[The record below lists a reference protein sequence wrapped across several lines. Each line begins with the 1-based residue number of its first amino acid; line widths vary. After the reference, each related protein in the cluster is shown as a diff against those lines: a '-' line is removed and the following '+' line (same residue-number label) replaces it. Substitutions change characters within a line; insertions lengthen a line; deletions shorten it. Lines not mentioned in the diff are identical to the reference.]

1 MSPAISVLMSV
12 HNGMPFVR
20 EAVDSILAQTFGE
33 FEFLI
38 LDDASTDG
46 TAEYLRSI
54 EDPRVRIISLP
65 QNIGLTTALNVGLR
79 EAKGEFIARQDADDT
94 SRPDRLALQHA
105 FLRKHERCVAVGAQ
119 ARLID
124 GNGRSLGKKKFPVEH
139 EAIAFAHL
147 FDNALAHSVV
157 TFRRKEVMD
166 AGGYDEAWTAS
177 QDYELWSRLCTSG
190 ELRNLPECL
199 CTIRILN
206 TSVTRTHRRADLIR
220 RVQSAHFA
228 RLFGREASE
237 SDLDLIALVRS
248 RVMPE
253 RLREFSALLEELVR
267 HFDERKPGLVSTADF
282 RRMLAMLHERI
293 GYNLLTLSR
302 GSAFRELLRALQA
315 WPQSVFSMP
324 WLRILALGV
333 AGDRVRR
340 VYEKLAR

>member
-1 MSPAISVLMSV
+1 MSV
-12 HNGMPFVR
+12 HNGLPFVR
-20 EAVDSILAQTFGE
+20 EAVDSILAQTFRD

-46 TAEYLRSI
+46 TPEYLRSI
-54 EDPRVRIISLP
+54 TDPRVRIIPLS
-65 QNIGLTTALNVGLR
+65 QNIGLTAALNVGLL

-94 SRPDRLALQHA
+94 SRQDRLALQHA
-105 FLRKHERCVAVGAQ
+105 FLRRRERCVAVGAQ
-119 ARLID
+119 ARLIG
-124 GNGRSLGKKKFPVEH
+124 GNGRSLGKKKFPLEH

-157 TFRRKEVMD
+157 TFRREEVLA

-177 QDYELWSRLCTSG
+177 QDYELWSRLSTAG

-220 RVQSAHFA
+220 KVQAAHFA
-228 RLFGREASE
+228 RLFGREPSE

-248 RVMPE
+248 RVVPE
-253 RLREFSALLEELVR
+253 RLREFSALLEELVSQ
-267 HFDERKPGLVSTADF
+267 FEEQKPGVASAADF
-282 RRMLAMLHERI
+282 RRMLALLHERV

-302 GSAFRELLRALQA
+302 GSACRELWRALQT
-315 WPQSVFSMP
+315 WPPSVFSMP
-324 WLRILALGV
+324 WLRILALGIV
-333 AGDRVRR
+333 GDGVRR
-340 VYEKLAR
+340 AYEKLAR